1 MSALAIES
9 EDDDQSVDAQSL
21 LDHLLTG
28 ESIRLHG
35 YFLMF
40 SEGVTWYTNPYG
52 VDGALGNE
60 PTLDMCSNFLDHI
73 SSGEVLGLTP

>member
-9 EDDDQSVDAQSL
+9 EDDGKLIDAQSL

-35 YFLMF
+35 YFLKF
-40 SEGVTWYTNPYG
+40 SDGVTWYTNPYG

-60 PTLDMCSNFLDHI
+60 PSLDMCSNFLDRI
-73 SSGEVLGLTP
+73 SSGFDLGLTP